1 MLKER
6 VRSCK
11 QKPGESFTAFYDEV
25 LSLMDRVA
33 IKIDEE
39 ELLEILKNNLLP
51 VHRHKLLFEVIESVG
66 HLRRLVQMNENLI
79 KELRTN
85 PTDMSKPKLPASR
98 QQVYALEEALSDVDS
113 NSELDPAVE
122 VAALRQAGPKVKCWN
137 CDELGHFWEDCLAD
151 RRVFC
156 YGCGAPNVYKPQCQT
171 CLRRISENRQ
181 KGATNQNRLP
191 LK

>member
-6 VRSCK
+6 VRSRK
-11 QKPGESFTAFYDEV
+11 QKPGESFTAFYDDV

-39 ELLEILKNNLLP
+39 ELLEILKNNFLP

-79 KELRTN
+79 KELRSN
-85 PTDMSKPKLPASR
+85 STDIAKPRLPASR
-98 QQVYALEEALSDVDS
+98 QQVYALEEALSDAES
-113 NSELDPAVE
+113 NSELDTAGE

-156 YGCGAPNVYKPQCQT
+156 YGCGAPNV
-171 CLRRISENRQ
+171 SS
-181 KGATNQNRLP
+181 
-191 LK
+191 

>member
-6 VRSCK
+6 VRSRK
-11 QKPGESFTAFYDEV
+11 QKPGESFTAFYDDV

-79 KELRTN
+79 KELRSN
-85 PTDMSKPKLPASR
+85 STDIAKPRLPASR
-98 QQVYALEEALSDVDS
+98 QQVYALEEALSDADS
-113 NSELDPAVE
+113 NPELDPAGE
-122 VAALRQAGPKVKCWN
+122 VAALRQAGPKNMDCWILVPMSHVLVLALPVKISSLFQN
-137 CDELGHFWEDCLAD
+137 VSRSSRMFKQRMA
-151 RRVFC
+151 RVM
-156 YGCGAPNVYKPQCQT
+156 
-171 CLRRISENRQ
+171 R
-181 KGATNQNRLP
+181 
-191 LK
+191 